1 MKFKRLLVV
10 AFFGAAGP
18 IGGSCEAGAQALA
31 PSPVDVASGLAAA
44 GPAGWVAIALAVLGA
59 LVSIGTLVAPLT
71 KTQVDDKAVGWLR
84 LILDRVSVLKDRV
97 GSGANR

>member
-1 MKFKRLLVV
+1 MKFAWLVLV
-10 AFFGAAGP
+10 LALFLPTLASAESVVGAVSSLAAG
-18 IGGSCEAGAQALA
+18 
-31 PSPVDVASGLAAA
+31 